1 MKFELKPQTA
11 LAPVPVVMV
20 SCGTM
25 ENANI
30 ISIAWTG
37 IINSEPPLVYVSIRP
52 TRKSYEIIKETG
64 EFVINIPNEKLVW
77 QVDFCGTKSGKLIDK
92 FKATKLEKE
101 KAKLVK
107 APLIKQCSINLE
119 CKLKEIKTLGSHDMF
134 IGEVINVNVDEK
146 YKKENG
152 TIDYG
157 KINLLT
163 YMGQEY
169 FVANKKIADR
179 GICLKEEK

>member
-1 MKFELKPQTA
+1 LKSSLKPQTA

-30 ISIAWTG
+30 TTIAWTG
-37 IINSEPPLVYVSIRP
+37 IINSEPPLVYVSIRK
-52 TRKSYEIIKETG
+52 TRKSYEIIKEMG
-64 EFVINIPNEKLVW
+64 EFVINLPDKSLVW
-77 QVDFCGTKSGKLIDK
+77 ETDFCGTKSGKTVDK
-92 FKATKLEKE
+92 FKETKLEKE
-101 KAKLVK
+101 KAKLVV
-107 APLIKQCSINLE
+107 APLIKNCPINLE
-119 CKLKEIKTLGSHDMF
+119 CKLKEIKPLGSHDMF
-134 IGEVINVNVDEK
+134 IGEVLNVNVDEK

-157 KINLLT
+157 NISLLT

-169 FVANKKIADR
+169 FISNKKVADR
-179 GICLKEEK
+179 GICLK

>member
-11 LAPVPVVMV
+11 FAPVPVVMV

-30 ISIAWTG
+30 ISVAWTG

-64 EFVINIPNEKLVW
+64 EFVINIPNENLVW
-77 QVDFCGTKSGKLIDK
+77 QVDFCGTKSGKNIDK
-92 FKATKLEKE
+92 FKEANLQKE

-107 APLIKQCSINLE
+107 TPLIKECSVNLE
-119 CKLKEIKTLGSHDMF
+119 CKVTEIKHFSSHDMF
-134 IGEVINVNVDEK
+134 IAEIININADEE
-146 YKKENG
+146 YMENG
-152 TIDYG
+152 KLNYN
-157 KINLLT
+157 KMNLLS
-163 YMGQEY
+163 YMGNKY
-169 FVANKKIADR
+169 FVQSKKIADR
-179 GICLKEEK
+179 GICLK

>member
-1 MKFELKPQTA
+1 MKSSLKPQTA

-30 ISIAWTG
+30 TTIAWTG
-37 IINSEPPLVYVSIRP
+37 IINSEPPLVYVSIRK
-52 TRKSYEIIKETG
+52 TRKSYEIIKEMG
-64 EFVINIPNEKLVW
+64 EFVINLPDESLVW
-77 QVDFCGTKSGKLIDK
+77 ETDFCGTKSGKTVDK
-92 FKATKLEKE
+92 FKETKLEKE
-101 KAKLVK
+101 KAKLVV
-107 APLIKQCSINLE
+107 APLIKNCPINLE
-119 CKLKEIKTLGSHDMF
+119 CKLKEIKPLGSHDMF

-152 TIDYG
+152 NIDYG
-157 KINLLT
+157 NISLLT

-169 FVANKKIADR
+169 FISNKKVAGR
-179 GICLKEEK
+179 VICLK